1 MNQSNSY
8 VTPKYPQLQ
17 DNPTNEQMTPNKNN
31 LNVEETKHILFFS
44 NFCSHCKKL
53 LESLQKQNILS
64 KLDMINIDNRYTKD
78 TIVYITLNNNQTM
91 PLPPMINSVP
101 TLCILPNH
109 EILKGKQILEY
120 YTPISKNIEE
130 ERSKINLE
138 PNPFSMEKETI
149 GVYGVSSD
157 NFSYWD
163 TTTDELSAEGNGGT
177 RQMYNYTP
185 IDKNNTEDSSI
196 YTPEND
202 LKENKMKMSLE
213 QLEQQRNTEI

>member
-8 VTPKYPQLQ
+8 VTPQ
-17 DNPTNEQMTPNKNN
+17 NNSVFNEQMTPNKNN
-31 LNVEETKHILFFS
+31 LNIEQTKHILFFS
-44 NFCSHCKKL
+44 NYCTHCKKL
-53 LESLQKQNILS
+53 LELLHKQNVLS
-64 KLDMINIDNRYTKD
+64 NLDMVNIDNRFTKG
-78 TIVYITLNNNQTM
+78 TITYISLNNNQNI

-130 ERSKINLE
+130 ERGKINLE

-149 GVYGVSSD
+149 GIYGVSSD
-157 NFSYWD
+157 NYSYWD
-163 TTTDELSAEGNGGT
+163 TTTDELSAEGTGGT
-177 RQMYNYTP
+177 RQMYNYVP
-185 IDKNNTEDSSI
+185 IDKNTEDSSI
-196 YTPEND
+196 YTPKED

-213 QLEQQRNTEI
+213 QLEKQRITEI